1 MPIAKR
7 NLRGLRE
14 LRTLPGR
21 VNEAVMP
28 HRAHMKLAC
37 LEMEKARRRIERN
50 SVVDRLREIDS
61 RIRDIDA
68 EEAAIRRTMGSEA
81 DGPGG
86 ASPVS
91 RSEPGNPRNRKRL
104 FKVKY

>member
-14 LRTLPGR
+14 IRTLSGQ
-21 VNEAVMP
+21 ADDASLP

-37 LEMEKARRRIERN
+37 LEMEKARRRTERN
-50 SVVDRLREIDS
+50 VAMQRIKSIDERLQDIES
-61 RIRDIDA
+61 EETVIRQA
-68 EEAAIRRTMGSEA
+68 MAGEA
-81 DGPGG
+81 DDPARVSPQGTAGPGH
-86 ASPVS
+86 
-91 RSEPGNPRNRKRL
+91 PRGKRRV